1 MRIKLLSALLCLF
14 LLTTAA
20 GAAFTDIG
28 DAETAV
34 AAATLQSLG
43 IVSGTGGTSFSPDGT
58 LDRAQA
64 CQLLVNTMGLSHQ
77 INSHS
82 RKTLFS
88 DIAPGAWYNGSVNLA
103 YAKGLING
111 YGNGKF
117 GPTDPITYGQFA
129 TILLRLL
136 GYTAEDVGY
145 VWPMDYTA
153 YCDDLGISEGLS
165 LSDNDALT
173 RGEAALL
180 LYRAI
185 KEDANGTGKE
195 YFRSIS
201 GVSGVQEAILLDA
214 SASYGGSDELVM
226 LYSLEGETGV
236 RYYSRANDVS
246 RALDGAIGFVLFDG
260 AGRVMGFV
268 PESESF
274 KDIKIS
280 EATASALTAAD
291 GSSYR
296 ISSGANVTA
305 GGEVYPYATSGYLQ
319 LNAKA
324 GKTVRLY
331 YDDSGAITHL
341 YLTGGTAVSSAAA
354 VASSTAAEASL
365 ARSLGIAGTTYA
377 ITKNGAVTDA
387 SSLARYD
394 VGYYDAASATLR
406 VSDYRVSGFISAA
419 SPSLAAAETVT
430 VAGSTFTV
438 LESAWDT
445 LGSFS
450 VGKKVTLLL
459 TDDNKVAA
467 AYPTNEVNADMLGVL
482 AKDGKSVTLTG
493 SGVKLTASTVG
504 YEESALGAL
513 VTVTAE
519 SVDKLRCTAV
529 QQKGQELDIAA
540 RTLGGKA
547 LAAECS
553 VYEWAGSGFVYD
565 LAGNFGLASGDF
577 DAIGWTD
584 ALDAAF
590 VSYYHTNSAG
600 EVDAVLL
607 KNVTGNC
614 YTYGRIRSY
623 EDKEGISIGSGS
635 LAASNRAAAI
645 VNSSGTSSKYLCPY
659 SNFGTYGYVGAALGQ
674 SSYGYTRVSDLC
686 ILTRLSGVTAEDIY
700 LRDGTWYAE
709 ANGEEHRISDEVE
722 IHLSSADAWLSGEA
736 GLSSVLADGYTLTL
750 YYDALPSKG
759 GQIRVIVAAGK

>member
-1 MRIKLLSALLCLF
+1 MKKTITAALLCL
-14 LLTTAA
+14 LLLSTAA
-20 GAAFTDIG
+20 GAAFTDIA

-64 CQLLVNTMGLSHQ
+64 CQLLVNTMGFSHQ
-77 INSHS
+77 VNSHS

-88 DIAPGAWYNGSVNLA
+88 DVAPSAWYNGSVNLA
-103 YAKGLING
+103 YAKGLIHG
-111 YGNGKF
+111 YGNGRF

-153 YCDDLGISEGLS
+153 YCEDLGISEGFS
-165 LSDNDALT
+165 LSDDAALN
-173 RGEAALL
+173 RGEAAVL

-185 KEDANGTGKE
+185 KEDTKGTGKA
-195 YFRSIS
+195 YYRSIS
-201 GVSGVQEAILLDA
+201 GVSSVQEAILLDG

-226 LYSLEGETGV
+226 LYALEGGAGV
-236 RYYSRANDVS
+236 QYYSRAHALS
-246 RALDGAIGFVLFDG
+246 TALDGSIGSVLFDG

-274 KDIKIS
+274 KDVKIS
-280 EATASALTAAD
+280 EATASTLSAQD

-319 LNAKA
+319 LAGKV

-331 YDDSGAITHL
+331 YDDNGAITHL

-354 VASSTAAEASL
+354 VAASTAAEGSL
-365 ARSLGIAGTTYA
+365 ARALGISGTSYA
-377 ITKNGAVTDA
+377 ITKNGAQTDA
-387 SSLARYD
+387 SALARYD

-430 VAGSTFTV
+430 VAGNTFTV

-445 LGSFS
+445 LGKFT

-467 AYPTNEVNADMLGVL
+467 AYSPTEVNADMLGVL
-482 AKDGKSVTLTG
+482 SKDGKSVTLVG
-493 SGVKLTASTVG
+493 SGVKITAGTVSC
-504 YEESALGAL
+504 EESALGGL
-513 VTVTAE
+513 VTVTTE
-519 SVDKLRCTAV
+519 SADKIRCTAV
-529 QQKGQELDIAA
+529 QLKGQALDMTA

-547 LAAECS
+547 LASECS
-553 VYEWAGSGFVYD
+553 IYEWAGSGFVYD
-565 LAGNFGLASGDF
+565 LAGNFGLASSSF
-577 DAIGWTD
+577 DAIEWTD
-584 ALDAAF
+584 TLDASF
-590 VSYYHTNSAG
+590 VSYYHLNSAG
-600 EVDAVLL
+600 EVDALLL

-614 YTYGRIRSY
+614 YTYGKIKTY
-623 EDKEGISIGSGS
+623 EDREGISIGSGNF
-635 LAASNRAAAI
+635 AASNRAATI
-645 VNSSGTSSKYLCPY
+645 VNSGGTSSKYLCPY
-659 SNFGTYGYVGAALGQ
+659 SEFGNYGYVGAALGQ
-674 SSYGYTRVSDLC
+674 SSYGHTRVSDVQ
-686 ILTRLSGVTAEDIY
+686 ILPRLADVTAQSIY
-700 LRDGTWYAE
+700 LHGGEWYAE
-709 ANGEEHRISDEVE
+709 VNGEEYRISDEVE
-722 IHLSSADAWLSGEA
+722 IHLIATNSWLGGEE
-736 GLSSVLADGYTLTL
+736 GLSSVLAEGYKLTL
-750 YYDALPSKG
+750 FADAKPSQG
-759 GQIRVIVAAGK
+759 GQIRVIAAAVK